1 MTHWSYYCW
10 LKSLFDWQVGGWVGL
25 LGDIVSIR
33 AKCQWAVFNAPDSG
47 LYLTTQGQYWYLLCF
62 LDSQPPQWL
71 VKVPHLEGSML
82 TNKITFANKKHTI
95 LEREKKYVAHKN
107 WNSVQL
113 WKSGIFCLFHSLL
126 LWRRWEPMWMES
138 LRSKGSF
145 LQTTPFQIF
154 T

>member
-10 LKSLFDWQVGGWVGL
+10 LKSLFDWQVGGLVL

-33 AKCQWAVFNAPDSG
+33 AKGRWCQWAVFKFSWRLRAN
-47 LYLTTQGQYWYLLCF
+47 WYLLCF

-71 VKVPHLEGSML
+71 VKVPHLLGSML

-95 LEREKKYVAHKN
+95 LEREKKYVAHKK

>member
-10 LKSLFDWQVGGWVGL
+10 LKSLFDWQVGGLVYWET
-25 LGDIVSIR
+25 S
-33 AKCQWAVFNAPDSG
+33 FPSG
-47 LYLTTQGQYWYLLCF
+47 LNANGLFSMLLTVGCILYWYLLCF

-95 LEREKKYVAHKN
+95 LERERKYVAHKN